1 MKGPTKEMMIE
12 ASLFSNKR
20 EKRQCFILCGVTLAI
35 GLICVIIT
43 YTDLL
48 NTTK

>member
-12 ASLFSNKR
+12 ASRFSNKQ
-20 EKRQCFILCGVTLAI
+20 EKRQCFIICGVTLAI

-43 YTDLL
+43 YT
-48 NTTK
+48 NI